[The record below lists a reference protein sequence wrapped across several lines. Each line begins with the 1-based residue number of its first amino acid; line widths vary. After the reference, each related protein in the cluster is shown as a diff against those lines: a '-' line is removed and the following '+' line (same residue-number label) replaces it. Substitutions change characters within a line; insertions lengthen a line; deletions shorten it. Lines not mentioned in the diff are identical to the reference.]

1 MKNMKESEQSFEIN
15 PDINMMA
22 EVKTKPAAN
31 LHEIK
36 QLKFS
41 PVTSQG
47 KTPKKLPWNNSMIS
61 PK

>member
-41 PVTSQG
+41 PVTS
-47 KTPKKLPWNNSMIS
+47 
-61 PK
+61 